1 MFFRFHA
8 RFAISPVPCYNFRR
22 KGGFLSYVNAKLEG
36 ICLEDPIGR
45 WLIEIGLMLLC
56 ALLALCQAA
65 LTHANES
72 KLRAAAQDGDGR
84 AKKLL
89 PYLEKPEP
97 VIALRGLRTLFL
109 LFFGVWGV
117 QLFEYMGL
125 PFAGAAVV
133 FCLIAALVIMTLCK
147 LTPEK
152 IGKRR
157 ADEIA
162 LALQPVI
169 SFVTR
174 AMTPF
179 TLLEQWAARGVVR
192 LFGIDPHAKD
202 EEVTEEEIRAMV
214 DIGGESGVIERNER
228 DMIKNVFEFGDLTAA
243 DCMTH
248 RTDVTS
254 IWIGDD
260 QETILDTIKESG
272 LSRFPVYNDDIDD
285 IIGVLSTRQYL
296 LNMSESKPKSL
307 KSLLRDAYFV
317 PETVPAEVLLRNMQH
332 VKTHIAIVVDEYG
345 GMSGIVTMEDLL
357 EEIVGNIYDE
367 FDPAAETEIQPLGG
381 DTWRISGSADL
392 EAVSEELNVT
402 LPQDEDY
409 DTLGG
414 LIFSRFRSIPE
425 DGSTPSLTLYATED
439 GEAPEEGPADTL
451 EIQVE
456 TIEDRRIEWA
466 RVHVIRAERENE
478 DAEAE
483 D

>member
-1 MFFRFHA
+1 MELA
-8 RFAISPVPCYNFRR
+8 LAI
-22 KGGFLSYVNAKLEG
+22 L
-36 ICLEDPIGR
+36 
-45 WLIEIGLMLLC
+45 
-56 ALLALCQAA
+56 LLAFSAFFSGSETA
-65 LTHANES
+65 FTSLTLIDQKVLENKKGS
-72 KLRAAAQDGDGR
+72 R
-84 AKKLL
+84 AKTALYFCKHPDLL
-89 PYLEKPEP
+89 ITTVLIGNDL
-97 VIALRGLRTLFL
+97 VNVALS
-109 LFFGVWGV
+109 
-117 QLFEYMGL
+117 
-125 PFAGAAVV
+125 
-133 FCLIAALVIMTLCK
+133 ALVTKMTIEK
-147 LTPEK
+147 FGNPYVGATTGILTLILLVFGEVSPK
-152 IGKRR
+152 QIAMYRNLP
-157 ADEIA
+157 IA
-162 LALQPVI
+162 LAVAIPLRALSILLFPVI
-169 SFVTR
+169 WLFSR
-174 AMTPF
+174 L
-179 TLLEQWAARGVVR
+179 TLLIHLVFGPSGRGKLTEDGLRHVTDAAEDAGVV
-192 LFGIDPHAKD
+192 D
-202 EEVTEEEIRAMV
+202 EYENDLMQRAIHFSETQV
-214 DIGGESGVIERNER
+214 KAI
-228 DMIKNVFEFGDLTAA
+228 
-243 DCMTH
+243 MTH

-285 IIGVLSTRQYL
+285 IIGILSTRQYL

-439 GEAPEEGPADTL
+439 GEAPEEGSADTL

>member
-1 MFFRFHA
+1 M
-8 RFAISPVPCYNFRR
+8 
-22 KGGFLSYVNAKLEG
+22 G
-36 ICLEDPIGR
+36 DPIGR
-45 WLIEIGLMLLC
+45 WLIEIGLILFL
-56 ALLALCQAA
+56 AA
-65 LTHANES
+65 LAA
-72 KLRAAAQDGDGR
+72 LAFRAAAQEGDKR

-97 VIALRGLRTLFL
+97 VIALRGLRTLIL
-109 LFFGVWGV
+109 LLFGVWGV
-117 QLFEYMGL
+117 QLFESMGL
-125 PFAGAAVV
+125 PFAGAAAV
-133 FCLIAALVIMTLCK
+133 FCVAAALVIVTLCK

-152 IGKRR
+152 LGKRK
-157 ADEIA
+157 ADKLA
-162 LALQPVI
+162 LALQPLI
-169 SFVTR
+169 TFVTR

-179 TLLEQWAARGVVR
+179 TAFEQWAARGLVR
-192 LFGIDPHAKD
+192 LFGIDPQSKD

-214 DIGGESGVIERNER
+214 DIGGESGAIESNER

-260 QETILDTIKESG
+260 QATILETIRDSG
-272 LSRFPVYNDDIDD
+272 LSRFPVYDKDIDD
-285 IIGVLSTRQYL
+285 IVGVLSTRQYL
-296 LNMSESKPKSL
+296 LNMSEAKPKPL
-307 KSLLRDAYFV
+307 KSLVRDAYFV

-367 FDPAAETEIQPLGG
+367 FDPADETEIQPLGDG
-381 DTWRISGSADL
+381 WWRISGSADP
-392 EAVSEELNVT
+392 ETVAEELDVT
-402 LPQDEDY
+402 LPEDEDY

-425 DGSTPSLTLYATED
+425 DGSTPSLTLYCTED
-439 GEAPEEGPADTL
+439 GEAPEEGQADTL

-466 RVHVIRAERENE
+466 RVHVIRAEKENE
-478 DAEAE
+478 EQE
-483 D
+483 K

>member
-1 MFFRFHA
+1 
-8 RFAISPVPCYNFRR
+8 
-22 KGGFLSYVNAKLEG
+22 
-36 ICLEDPIGR
+36 
-45 WLIEIGLMLLC
+45 MLLC

-65 LTHANES
+65 LTHANEG
-72 KLRAAAQDGDGR
+72 KLRAAAQEGDGR

-89 PYLEKPEP
+89 PYLEKAEP
-97 VIALRGLRTLFL
+97 LIALRGLRTLFL

-133 FCLIAALVIMTLCK
+133 FCLIAALLIVTLCK
-147 LTPEK
+147 LTPDK

-157 ADEIA
+157 ADTLV

-179 TLLEQWAARGVVR
+179 TLLEQWAARGIVR

-214 DIGGESGVIERNER
+214 DIGEESGVIERNER
-228 DMIKNVFEFGDLTAA
+228 DMIKNVFDFGDLTAA

-260 QETILDTIKESG
+260 QETILDAIKESG
-272 LSRFPVYNDDIDD
+272 LSRFPVYNEDIDD
-285 IIGVLSTRQYL
+285 IVGVLSTREYL
-296 LNMSESKPKSL
+296 LNMSEAKPKPL

-381 DTWRISGSADL
+381 DTWRVSGSADL
-392 EAVSEELNVT
+392 EAVSEELNVK
-402 LPQDEDY
+402 LPEDEDY

-439 GEAPEEGPADTL
+439 GEAPEEGAADTL

-466 RVHVIRAERENE
+466 KVHVIRAEKKNE
-478 DAEAE
+478 DSEKEA
-483 D
+483 